1 MFKDMSKAALS
12 VFIFGIYLIFLGIT
26 FLFFPEMMFAILAE
40 PNPPDIVSRVL
51 GMVFVLFAYIYIR
64 SALDDGEGMAKFFM
78 WTVHTRASVIVFLI
92 IFAALGLT
100 SPIIIVFGVID
111 LAAAIWTFWAL
122 RKDKE

>member
-1 MFKDMSKAALS
+1 MFKDMSRAALS

-40 PNPPDIVSRVL
+40 PNPPDVVSRVL
-51 GMVFVLFAYIYIR
+51 GMVFVLFSYIYIR
-64 SALDDGEGMAKFFM
+64 SALDDGEGMVKFFM